1 VPTTIRYTDK
11 NPYHV
16 SISLPF
22 RSIRLSRKL
31 KQRTRS
37 FLTISA
43 VLSLFLW
50 QIPFSRAAFDD
61 TAALRATT
69 AIDPGGTIDIHVDD
83 SQFAQTI
90 LIVDDD
96 STVTDIAPTMP
107 QLRVP
112 QLRFNLQA
120 LQNIGFP
127 ATLSGDC
134 PGALSASVVNFWDTA
149 NCGSPS
155 AALMGTA
162 DIIIWTTANALGTNT
177 SDAEITDLTTFLTGG
192 GSLFFQSHGY
202 IFDNDTCG
210 GPFPQTIEDTTPCF
224 TTVQTDFIRT
234 YLGVDQY
241 TRTARGPADNRPLA
255 YTGVSG
261 DIIGGPGGAVIN
273 WKNRKL
279 GGYLEGF
286 VDTLTLTGSAS
297 PVMIEDDAAFGVS
310 APDNV
315 IMSRTTNGTARTV
328 FAPFFIEN
336 QKNTTD
342 PDNFR
347 TLFQRTISFLSDA
360 PTVSV
365 TNPRTGET
373 ETIALINSGIGVATG
388 TVGTVAGSSAPGDL
402 IVGVAAGDQLITSY
416 DDTSPGPTV
425 TITDTTSITVAS
437 PLSFTDAT
445 GTPLTTISVPGSF
458 FLQVTDPDKNTSS
471 AVQSFALTVTS
482 STGDSESIT
491 VTETTGTSNV
501 FRSSAIP
508 TALNDTTANNG
519 TLGVADGATVSVTG
533 YGYLGAEI
541 RRVFTQ
547 SYWDGGTTDT
557 VPTIPGSLSGFDERD
572 SLVDINADEIG
583 YFVHDDPGSLS
594 TDWLKNDFPPN
605 PNPILGPAFD
615 AGGGVNFD
623 AFGVTDPMVLREPS
637 TGDYYLLYTGRDSS
651 SGDELEGIGLAI
663 STADTTAPAGRDF
676 VKYPDDTTYAPL
688 LDQVTAPADSWWEC
702 GAQEPTVVINPG
714 LAFGATAGGH
724 GHFEMYFRGT
734 ADSAV
739 GKDCTALGGAPFVQS
754 IGHAFSGDG
763 ITWTVDAAPSLTP
776 GCVGAFDD
784 DGVMEPSVIYD
795 PSLLPADPW
804 LMWYG
809 GAPSSATA
817 TNIGFASDA
826 DGLGTWTKLPGGA
839 PCTDDGGPVLPIG
852 AATEWD
858 EGGVSDPSVVFDPT
872 FGGGTYVMYYEGA
885 ITACV
890 SGIFSPAIGRAESV
904 TPSGVFTRPA
914 APADAADPAAC
925 GNGGYENITLVAPL
939 TFVDWE
945 FVTAAPSLL
954 LDPTDGID
962 RLYYNSPTELGP
974 QVGMAWN
981 YDSTTASNLY
991 SNPLDTDTAGFT
1003 TTDFGALRVTRL
1015 GQRTTSLSA
1024 RTSDTLADLQNTTYA
1039 AGAPTLV
1046 NGALLGDFDPL
1057 VDSAERF
1064 LQYRVE
1070 IAADETMPD
1079 INAYAAPDIF
1089 TDAVEEISLDVFQ
1102 RPNLFQT
1109 LAVPVE
1115 LTATDATVR
1124 ITDVTFTQDPI
1135 SQEVTYDLTSALD
1148 ETQKIVVDE
1157 NGGEVLPGDQLDYR
1171 IEVRN
1176 SASIPLTQVTVT
1188 DEIPLGT
1195 EYLAGSIFGTG
1206 ATDSGLPTLQWNLG
1220 TLDPGE
1226 LEVIGF
1232 SVIVR
1237 PDIGQGSEILNQAFI
1252 NSYET
1257 GVIPS
1262 DNPVTPLRRDPTI
1275 LPVGARLL
1283 FILIGTGALSL
1294 LIVAYRERR
1303 RVRKHM
1309 MLAAMA
1315 LMLIICAPSLA
1326 PLVAQAQSPGNDM
1339 YFEIVD
1345 ADQNVDPAIINTVQ
1359 ATLTTSPSGDS
1370 ELLTLNE
1377 TGIDTGI
1384 FRTSYRAVLD
1394 LLQNQNNGLLE
1405 VEPGDVI
1412 TLSYVDQFNST
1423 GQPITRTDSVTVIVD
1438 PLFVISV
1445 IALQPIVLPGGG
1457 QTTTVLA
1464 GPRDVFGRPAVD
1476 GTQVDF
1482 SASNGTLNPTSDDT
1496 SNGIAESTFSS
1507 GTIVNPTIIDAS
1519 VARGNATDTGSVA
1532 LTTNVSTTTT
1542 TTSAP
1547 VPLNQPPD
1555 ITITGPSNGGTGL
1568 PTNTP
1573 GNNVPG
1579 EAIPDEEPVMP
1590 TDETA
1595 GPSLLDRIREFEAR
1609 PVVAQIQNAIDRI
1622 INPFAIAFA
1631 ALNLLLATTLAAWYP
1646 FLLRIFLEPAQVLF
1660 GRKRRPWGIIFNS
1673 LTKQPIDLAIVRLFD
1688 ESKRLVSTKVT
1699 DRLGRYGFLVEPG
1712 RYTMTVI
1719 KPGFVYPTRILSGD
1733 SDNNYSNLHYGAEFL
1748 VKEPTFV
1755 NFNVP
1760 IDPPEARPTIQ
1771 QALRRHFRLATHNF
1785 ISFAGIVIGV
1795 LSLIAVHSRLSLIL
1809 LILHVLVFFLFRR
1822 LARGR
1827 KHRQWG
1833 QVYDTVTGNSLGH
1846 SVVHIFDQKYN
1857 RLLETQVVD
1866 RLGRFGFL
1874 VGKAEYRMDAQ
1885 KPGYVFPAAQKIRS
1899 NDYIGGTIAPTDV
1912 SAIVTTD
1919 IPLEPESI
1927 ARKRVENLGVVTP
1940 QAPHRPVGPPKP
1952 PTVRPGG
1959 ELTV

>member
-1 VPTTIRYTDK
+1 MG
-11 NPYHV
+11 
-16 SISLPF
+16 
-22 RSIRLSRKL
+22 RLARR
-31 KQRTRS
+31 RTRA
-37 FLTISA
+37 FFAISA
-43 VLSLFLW
+43 LLSLFLW
-50 QIPFSRAAFDD
+50 QIPITQAAFDD
-61 TAALRATT
+61 TAALRTT
-69 AIDPGGTIDIHVDD
+69 GAIDPGSTIDIQVDD
-83 SQFAQTI
+83 SQFVQTV

-96 STVTDIAPTMP
+96 STVTDISPTMP

-120 LQNIGFP
+120 LQNIGFTS
-127 ATLSGDC
+127 TLSGDC
-134 PGALSASVVNFWDTA
+134 PGALSASVINFWDTA

-241 TRTARGPADNRPLA
+241 TRTLRGPADSRPLA

-261 DIIGGPGGAVIN
+261 DVIGGPGGAVIN
-273 WKNRKL
+273 WKNRRL
-279 GGYLEGF
+279 AGYLEGA

-297 PVMIEDDAAFGVS
+297 PVMFEDEAAFGAS

-315 IMSRTTNGTARTV
+315 IMSRTVNGAARTA
-328 FAPFFIEN
+328 FTPFFVEN
-336 QKNTTD
+336 QKNSTD

-347 TLFQRTISFLSDA
+347 TLFERTIRFLSDA
-360 PTVSV
+360 PSVTV
-365 TNPRTGET
+365 TNPRTAET
-373 ETIALINSGIGVATG
+373 ETVTLSNSGIGVLTG
-388 TVGTVAGSSAPGDL
+388 NVGTVSGGSTAGDL
-402 IVGVAAGDQLITSY
+402 VLGVAAGDQIVTSY

-425 TITDTTSITVAS
+425 TITDTTNITVTA
-437 PLSFTDAT
+437 PLSFTDSA
-445 GTPLTTISVPGSF
+445 GAPLTTISVPGTF
-458 FLQVTDPDKNTSS
+458 FLQVNDPDKNTSS
-471 AVQSFALTVTS
+471 AVQSFVLTVTS
-482 STGDSESIT
+482 STGDSEDIT
-491 VTETTGTSNV
+491 VTETTGTSSV
-501 FRSSAIP
+501 FRSAAIP
-508 TALNDTTANNG
+508 AGLNDTTTNNG

-533 YGYLGAEI
+533 YAYMGAEVK
-541 RRVFTQ
+541 RTFVQ
-547 SYWDGGTTDT
+547 SHWDGGTTDS
-557 VPTIPGSLSGFDERD
+557 VPTIPTDLSGFNERD
-572 SLVDINADEIG
+572 SLVDINADELG
-583 YFVHDDPGSLS
+583 YFVHDDPGNLT

-605 PNPILGPAFD
+605 PNPIIGPTSD
-615 AGGGVNFD
+615 AGGGANFD
-623 AFGVTDPMVLREPS
+623 SFGVSDAMVLREPS
-637 TGDYYLLYTGRDSS
+637 SGDYYLWYTGRDSS
-651 SGDELEGIGLAI
+651 SGVDLESIGLAT
-663 STADTTAPAGRDF
+663 SAADTTAPAGRDF
-676 VKYPDDTTYAPL
+676 VKYPDDVTYAPII
-688 LDQVTAPADSWWEC
+688 DQTAAPTDSWWEC
-702 GAQEPTVVINPG
+702 GAQEPTVVINPT
-714 LAFGATAGGH
+714 LAFGDTAGGH

-734 ADSAV
+734 QDSAV
-739 GKDCTALGGAPFVQS
+739 GKDCTAPSAPFVES

-763 ITWTVDAAPSLTP
+763 ITWTVDASASLTP
-776 GCVGAFDD
+776 GCGGAFDD

-852 AATEWD
+852 APGEWD

-885 ITACV
+885 IVGCA

-914 APADAADPAAC
+914 APVDAADPAAC
-925 GNGGYENITLVAPL
+925 GNAGYENIVLVPPL

-954 LDPTDGID
+954 IDPTDGID

-991 SNPLDTDTAGFT
+991 SNPLDTETAGFT
-1003 TTDFGALRVTRL
+1003 TTEYGAWSMTRL
-1015 GQRTTSLSA
+1015 GQRTSSVSA

-1039 AGAPTLV
+1039 AGPPSLV
-1046 NGALLGDFDPL
+1046 NGALLGDFGALIDAA
-1057 VDSAERF
+1057 DRF
-1064 LQYRVE
+1064 IQYRVE

-1089 TDAVEEISLDVFQ
+1089 TDAFEEISLDIFQ
-1102 RPNLFQT
+1102 RPNLLQT

-1124 ITDVTFTQDPI
+1124 ITDVTFTQNPLT
-1135 SQEVTYDLTSALD
+1135 QEITYDLTSALD
-1148 ETQKIVVDE
+1148 EARKIVIDT
-1157 NGGEVLPGDQLDYR
+1157 NGGEVLPGDQLDYE

-1195 EYLAGSIFGTG
+1195 DYLSGSIFGTG
-1206 ATDSGLPTLQWNLG
+1206 ADDLSVPTLQWDLG

-1252 NSYET
+1252 NSFET
-1257 GVIPS
+1257 GVIPT

-1283 FILIGTGALSL
+1283 LIMVSAAVLAS
-1294 LIVAYRERR
+1294 LIVGYRERR
-1303 RVRKHM
+1303 RIIRRAA
-1309 MLAAMA
+1309 LAVIV
-1315 LMLIICAPSLA
+1315 LLCIIGAPGLA
-1326 PLVAQAQSPGNDM
+1326 PLTALAQSPGNDM

-1345 ADQNVDPAIINTVQ
+1345 ADQNTDPTVINTLQ
-1359 ATLTTSPSGDS
+1359 ATLTTAPSGDS
-1370 ELLTLNE
+1370 EVVTLNE
-1377 TGIDTGI
+1377 TGVNTGI
-1384 FRTSYRAVLD
+1384 FRTSFRAVLD

-1405 VEPGDVI
+1405 VEPGDTI
-1412 TLSYVDQFNST
+1412 TLSYVDLFNTS
-1423 GQPITRTDSVTVIVD
+1423 GQAITRTDSVTVIVD
-1438 PLFVISV
+1438 PLFTISV
-1445 IALQPIVLPGGG
+1445 IALQPILLPGGG
-1457 QTTTVLA
+1457 QTTTVFA
-1464 GPRDVFGRPAVD
+1464 SPRDVFGRPATD
-1476 GTQVDF
+1476 GTIVDF
-1482 SASNGTLNPTSDDT
+1482 SASNGILSPVSVATV
-1496 SNGIAESTFSS
+1496 NGVAETTFSS
-1507 GTIVNPTIIDAS
+1507 STITNPTIIDAG
-1519 VARGNATDTGSVA
+1519 VARGNSTDTGSLS
-1532 LTTNVSTTTT
+1532 LTTNVSTTSTT
-1542 TTSAP
+1542 TTIP
-1547 VPLNQPPD
+1547 TPLNQPPD
-1555 ITITGPSNGGTGL
+1555 IDISGPSGGSTNQP

-1573 GNNVPG
+1573 PINAPG
-1579 EAIPDEEPVMP
+1579 SPLPTGEEPASSD
-1590 TDETA
+1590 DESGA
-1595 GPSLLDRIREFEAR
+1595 SWLDRLRSFEAR
-1609 PVVAQIQNAIDRI
+1609 PAVMRVLNAIDRV
-1622 INPFAIAFA
+1622 INPIVIALA
-1631 ALNLLLATTLAAWYP
+1631 ALNLILATTLAAWYP

-1660 GRKRRPWGIIFNS
+1660 GRRRKPWGIIFNS

-1688 ESKRLVSTKVT
+1688 QNKRLVGTKVT

-1712 RYTMTVI
+1712 TYTLTVI
-1719 KPGFVYPTRILSGD
+1719 KPGFIYPTRILSGPN
-1733 SDNNYSNLHYGAEFL
+1733 DNNYSNLHYGQEFI
-1748 VKEPTFV
+1748 VKVPTFV
-1755 NFNVP
+1755 NFNIP
-1760 IDPPEARPTIQ
+1760 IDPPEARPTFR
-1771 QALRRHFRLATHNF
+1771 QAIRRHFRGATHNF
-1785 ISFAGIVIGV
+1785 VSFSGILIGV
-1795 LSLIAVHSRLSLIL
+1795 LSLIAVRSKLALIL
-1809 LILHVLVFFLFRR
+1809 LVLHIIVFFLFRR

-1833 QVYDTVTGNSLGH
+1833 HVYDTVTGNSLGH

-1874 VGKAEYRMDAQ
+1874 VGKAEYRLDAQ
-1885 KPGYVFPAAQKIRS
+1885 KPGYVFPVPHKIRP
-1899 NDYIGGTIAPTDV
+1899 NDYIGGTIAPTEV

-1927 ARKRVENLGVVTP
+1927 ARKRVENLGSTASHTP
-1940 QAPHRPVGPPKP
+1940 QHAPGLPKP